1 MLLNFPLVR
10 IIRQYQGIHQPT
22 VYALSC
28 KRRHQMCGIPI
39 IVMGNGRL
47 LFQDLSKEIFVSL
60 TLQKMM
66 SNESVLCSVRP
77 NRKIFQEKIND
88 TISVLKIYLRLVFP
102 FIRCFKTYS
111 KMQCT
116 IIIGVSK

>member
-1 MLLNFPLVR
+1 MRHPQSLLW
-10 IIRQYQGIHQPT
+10 
-22 VYALSC
+22 
-28 KRRHQMCGIPI
+28 
-39 IVMGNGRL
+39 VMDAY
-47 LFQDLSKEIFVSL
+47 FSKTYLREIFVSL

-111 KMQCT
+111 KNAMHHYYW
-116 IIIGVSK
+116 G

>member
-1 MLLNFPLVR
+1 MNQFFVAF
-10 IIRQYQGIHQPT
+10 
-22 VYALSC
+22 V
-28 KRRHQMCGIPI
+28 PI
-39 IVMGNGRL
+39 GKF
-47 LFQDLSKEIFVSL
+47 FQK
-60 TLQKMM
+60 
-66 SNESVLCSVRP
+66 
-77 NRKIFQEKIND
+77 KIND